1 MINGTHVVI
10 YSRDAEAD
18 RTFFRDV
25 LKYPHIDAGDGW
37 LIFKAPPGEVAIHP
51 IEDREAHELFLM
63 CDNITATVAEL
74 TAKGIEFARP
84 VSDEGWGLMSSIK
97 LPGGGEVGLYEPRHP
112 TAHSL

>member
-18 RTFFRDV
+18 RAFFRDV

-37 LIFKAPPGEVAIHP
+37 LIFKVPPGEVAIHP

-63 CDNITATVAEL
+63 CDDITATVAEL
-74 TAKGIEFARP
+74 TAKGIQFARP